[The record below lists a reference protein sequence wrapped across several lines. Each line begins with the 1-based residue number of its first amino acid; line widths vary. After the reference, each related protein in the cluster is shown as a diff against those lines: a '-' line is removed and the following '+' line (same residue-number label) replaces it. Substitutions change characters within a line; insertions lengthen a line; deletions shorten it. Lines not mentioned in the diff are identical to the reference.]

1 MKTSETGVWRWKKVL
16 SLLEDEKF
24 SVEFVL
30 TLLLSTSSFS
40 DDHKRCFHR
49 LSDYSPDFKKIV
61 AFAEVHKTLP
71 LVQKNLLVLK
81 EYIPEQIRHQCRVSL
96 RQNSLRSMSQMSWL
110 MHCMNLLE
118 EAGVAVAWF
127 KGPLFAENIL
137 GDVGLKQSLDID
149 ALVRPEQIV
158 KAVRALEKAGMAPL
172 VALDNNQLRRMAQHD
187 NELPMLHFGSSM
199 VVDLQWELSG
209 SFSRWRWGWRE
220 LEPDMKKVEMS
231 GVSITTF
238 GDTDMILYLCLHG
251 AQHLWREL
259 GHLVALRE
267 YLATVQDPD
276 WNSFIKKVEQMGGYT
291 IAGVPFVLLQ
301 RLYGIA
307 IPDSVSKYCISAQ
320 AEVLA
325 EQIIQ
330 VLTEG
335 SAKKDARKSERRFSL
350 MGFRFLDGG
359 KERARYALHLL
370 FVPTRYDWQC
380 LPLPWFLSFLHFL
393 FRPFRLTYTLLR
405 ETIKAGDRRM

>member
-1 MKTSETGVWRWKKVL
+1 MKTSETGVWHWKRIL

-30 TLLLSTSSFS
+30 TLLLSTSSFAG
-40 DDHKRCFHR
+40 DHKKCFHR
-49 LSDYSPDFKKIV
+49 LSDNSPDFKKIV
-61 AFAEVHKTLP
+61 ALAEFHKALP
-71 LVQKNLLVLK
+71 LVQNNLLVLK
-81 EYIPEQIRHQCRVSL
+81 EYIPEQIVYQCRAAL
-96 RQNSLRSMSQMSWL
+96 RRNSLRSLAQMSWL

-127 KGPLFAENIL
+127 KGPFFAENIL
-137 GDVGLKQSLDID
+137 GGVGLKQSLDID

-158 KAVRALEKAGMAPL
+158 KAVRVLEKAGMVPL
-172 VALDNNQLRRMAQHD
+172 VTLDNKQLQKMVQQD
-187 NELPMLHFGSSM
+187 NELPMLHYESGM

-231 GVSITTF
+231 GMSITTF

-259 GHLVALRE
+259 GHLVVLRE

-276 WNSFIKKVEQMGGYT
+276 WNSFMKKVEQMRVYT
-291 IAGVPFVLLQ
+291 IAGVPFILLK

-307 IPDSVSKYCISAQ
+307 IPVSISNHCVSAQ

-335 SAKKDARKSERRFSL
+335 SAKKNALKSERRFSL

-380 LPLPWFLSFLHFL
+380 LPVPWYLGFLHFL
-393 FRPFRLTYTLLR
+393 FRPLRLTYTLLR
-405 ETIKAGDRRM
+405 EIMKAGDRRT